1 MSHFYPSPALYFLK
15 DFSSKLSAAK
25 SNILRRGWRKFESNK
40 FVFDFDQA
48 EKEQILCGDKSDVNF
63 LMNQYLSEI
72 DGLLEIQAP
81 IKKLNRK
88 EMEFLNKPWI
98 TQGLKNS
105 LKKYTIYSI

>member
-1 MSHFYPSPALYFLK
+1 
-15 DFSSKLSAAK
+15 
-25 SNILRRGWRKFESNK
+25 
-40 FVFDFDQA
+40 
-48 EKEQILCGDKSDVNF
+48 
-63 LMNQYLSEI
+63 MNQYLSEI

>member
-1 MSHFYPSPALYFLK
+1 MC
-15 DFSSKLSAAK
+15 
-25 SNILRRGWRKFESNK
+25 R
-40 FVFDFDQA
+40 
-48 EKEQILCGDKSDVNF
+48 DKSDVNF

-105 LKKYTIYSI
+105 IK